1 MKCTRAHFGQW
12 GSIKDRKLK
21 FFTFLLSFSE
31 SLTWLQKGV
40 AAEGGGEGGDKGQ
53 RDQTRQL
60 IEASRNTIPISHI
73 YFKLIFSQK

>member
-1 MKCTRAHFGQW
+1 MGFYKRPQVEIFH
-12 GSIKDRKLK
+12 
-21 FFTFLLSFSE
+21 FLLSFSE

-60 IEASRNTIPISHI
+60 IEASRNLTHLLQID
-73 YFKLIFSQK
+73 IFAKIKNFRFCS

>member
-1 MKCTRAHFGQW
+1 MGFYKRPQVEIFH
-12 GSIKDRKLK
+12 
-21 FFTFLLSFSE
+21 FLLSFSE

-60 IEASRNTIPISHI
+60 IEASRNTIPISNI

>member
-1 MKCTRAHFGQW
+1 MKCSRDYFGQRV
-12 GSIKDRKLK
+12 SKKDRKLK
-21 FFTFLLSFSE
+21 FSLLLFFSE

-60 IEASRNTIPISHI
+60 IEASRNTIPISNI
-73 YFKLIFSQK
+73 YFKLKN